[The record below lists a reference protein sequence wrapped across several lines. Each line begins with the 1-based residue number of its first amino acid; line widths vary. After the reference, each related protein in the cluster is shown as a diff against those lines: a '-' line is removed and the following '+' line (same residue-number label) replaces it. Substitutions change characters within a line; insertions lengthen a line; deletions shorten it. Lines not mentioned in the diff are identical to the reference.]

1 MAMIVYTEQI
11 SQESKLWTNNTP
23 VTGDNTGIGDITIAS
38 VTVSKSLHNRHFY
51 MLIFAWY
58 LGDTSVLFFFF
69 ILN

>member
-51 MLIFAWY
+51 T
-58 LGDTSVLFFFF
+58 G
-69 ILN
+69 